1 MTKLKNN
8 NIKKIEKVVVA
19 KYQEDG
25 GYYDNL
31 TYFLENHNEFRN
43 HFDIDKE
50 LEEIDNDYIEEY
62 MEGTMQD
69 DCEIHYE
76 DYAYNLK
83 SELRQLG
90 SNWVIEATNINWR
103 GASGELE
110 TDDMDKVVSS
120 TLFHDGQC
128 NTTIW
133 KDTEV
138 SFGSAHIPEAHTKI
152 LQGVSYHHDCPT
164 GTWFTIKGI

>member
-1 MTKLKNN
+1 MTKWKTVMD
-8 NIKKIEKVVVA
+8 KDKEVVA

-31 TYFLENHNEFRN
+31 TYFLENHNEFRH

-50 LEEIDNDYIEEY
+50 LEEIDNDYIEAY
-62 MEGTMQD
+62 MEGTKQD
-69 DCEIHYE
+69 YGEMHYE
-76 DYAYNLK
+76 DYVYNLK

-90 SNWVIEATNINWR
+90 NNWIIEATNINWR

-110 TDDMDKVVSS
+110 TDDIDKVVSS

-133 KDTEV
+133 KGEDSLE
-138 SFGSAHIPEAHTKI
+138 
-152 LQGVSYHHDCPT
+152 GVSYHHDCPT
-164 GTWFTIKGI
+164 GSWFTIKGL